1 VECDPSPTCSQQCG
15 QSTLFQGTLSRF
27 AARLSGGGAPPD
39 ASATTA
45 AAAAAAAAAAINRVA
60 IAASSP
66 RASSTWW
73 RLNNTNCNL
82 HDMTDVTCKAG
93 EAIAAC
99 QATCEAHADCG
110 GFLYYTQSGR
120 FALKNATCIDDV
132 GPLPPSDAGD
142 DLFVL
147 RSFPQPAPL
156 PAQGGVV
163 STVQVCVA
171 DASEDLGPS
180 TDESYSVSVDGD
192 GTTKVAAR

>member
-1 VECDPSPTCSQQCG
+1 M
-15 QSTLFQGTLSRF
+15 
-27 AARLSGGGAPPD
+27 
-39 ASATTA
+39 
-45 AAAAAAAAAAINRVA
+45 
-60 IAASSP
+60 
-66 RASSTWW
+66 WW

-93 EAIAAC
+93 ETIAAC

-156 PAQGGVV
+156 PAKGGVV

>member
-1 VECDPSPTCSQQCG
+1 MAACD
-15 QSTLFQGTLSRF
+15 F
-27 AARLSGGGAPPD
+27 
-39 ASATTA
+39 ASAKTNPVWFCA
-45 AAAAAAAAAAINRVA
+45 NPWWQHRVA
-60 IAASSP
+60 
-66 RASSTWW
+66 
-73 RLNNTNCNL
+73 
-82 HDMTDVTCKAG
+82 HEG

-156 PAQGGVV
+156 PAKGGVV